1 MHNVEC
7 PVKCRIQSTMSTIFK
22 DAYHPNGYHSLYDKS
37 VMHGVHQMGI
47 LTQTKPIAS
56 VLSIHSI

>member
-1 MHNVEC
+1 MH
-7 PVKCRIQSTMSTIFK
+7 KSTTFFK
-22 DAYHPNGYHSLYDKS
+22 DAYHPNGYHALYDKS

-56 VLSIHSI
+56 VLSMHGI